1 MKSTTTFLIFV
12 ISSSF
17 LFGQRVSQNY
27 SDLVRKADSLY
38 QAKDYKNSAFT
49 FSRAFKANGRNATS
63 KEHYNAACSWALA
76 NVPDSAFYHLNYVA
90 TKMNYTD
97 YGHIKGDPDLKL
109 LYNDERWESLLA
121 KVKANKDEAYRKID
135 FITLNGFKLE
145 VLTSGMENNQAD
157 KPVVVFENG
166 MASGFGSWETVA
178 AEISKTNAVFRYNR
192 PRIGESENDSL
203 PPTIEHIVSNLRKML
218 LQKGL
223 KPPYLLVS
231 HSFGGAYMR
240 SYASMY
246 PEEIAGLV
254 FVDPIDFTKEKG
266 FGSLPYL
273 EIGLSQHQV
282 DSMFG
287 ETYDKFI
294 EQLYEEMP
302 GFYVEE
308 VKISRALNATGFEEC
323 VRNPLP
329 DVPVHFIMAGGYPE
343 TDDRG
348 ETIFDKKKLF
358 RINNNLKMKRWV
370 ALLDPL
376 KYGKFFY
383 SSSSGHLVQVD
394 DPKLVISSIQLALT
408 DYTEGTIVNNT
419 FGSALT
425 PKEKLIPGSWIGAI
439 KMGDENPDLV
449 FNLFADSTGL
459 LAGSLSVPSK
469 GVKELPLSSVTIEG
483 HTVTLAIEAAQARFT
498 GVLDSYGSSL
508 EGNWQEGENSYQ
520 LTLKPLTEKID
531 DATQKQK
538 NNSSLSLALTTA
550 HFEFYS
556 KEKDREVL
564 EDLAKELEKNYA
576 EITMHMR
583 TEFKEKIKVYI
594 YPDLSAFHKA
604 VNYPEAPDWVVGA
617 AGKNELKMVSP
628 LNPGSAHSYESLM
641 QAIVHEFA
649 HTVVLNIREHGAVGL
664 PNWLNEGYAY
674 YEADQLTPSQRQ
686 SVQSGISQKT
696 IPGWD
701 EIREASTSQFGEM
714 GGYEIS
720 ATIIEFLVQS
730 YGFDKLRQFIITPGS
745 VEKIYGIS
753 EVKLE
758 KLWMDYMI
766 KNKKAK
772 ENDKI

>member
-1 MKSTTTFLIFV
+1 
-12 ISSSF
+12 
-17 LFGQRVSQNY
+17 
-27 SDLVRKADSLY
+27 
-38 QAKDYKNSAFT
+38 
-49 FSRAFKANGRNATS
+49 
-63 KEHYNAACSWALA
+63 
-76 NVPDSAFYHLNYVA
+76 
-90 TKMNYTD
+90 
-97 YGHIKGDPDLKL
+97 
-109 LYNDERWESLLA
+109 
-121 KVKANKDEAYRKID
+121 
-135 FITLNGFKLE
+135 
-145 VLTSGMENNQAD
+145 MENNQIG
-157 KPVVVFENG
+157 KPAVVFENG

-203 PPTIEHIVSNLRKML
+203 PPTTEHIVSNLRKML

-223 KPPYLLVS
+223 RPPYLLVS
-231 HSFGGAYMR
+231 HSFGGAYIR
-240 SYASMY
+240 SFASTY
-246 PEEIAGLV
+246 PDEIAGLV

-266 FGSLPYL
+266 FGDLPYL

-287 ETYDKFI
+287 EPYDKFI
-294 EQLYEEMP
+294 EQLYKEMP

-343 TDDRG
+343 NDDRG

-358 RINNNLKMKRWV
+358 RINNNLKMKRWI
-370 ALLDPL
+370 ALLNPL

-383 SSSSGHLVQVD
+383 SSSSGHLIQVD
-394 DPKLVISSIQLALT
+394 DPKLVMYSIQLALT
-408 DYTEGTIVNNT
+408 DYTEGTIINNT

-449 FNLFADSTGL
+449 FNLFADSTGV
-459 LAGSLSVPSK
+459 LAGNLSVPAK

-483 HTVTLAIEAAQARFT
+483 HTVTLAIEVAQARFT
-498 GVLDSYGSSL
+498 GVLDSYGSAL
-508 EGNWQEGENSYQ
+508 EGNWQEGENTYP
-520 LTLKPLTEKID
+520 LLLKPLTENVDFAKL
-531 DATQKQK
+531 KHK
-538 NNSSLSLALTTA
+538 NNSSLSLGLATA

-556 KEKDREVL
+556 EEKDSRVL

-576 EITMHMR
+576 KITGHMR
-583 TEFKEKIKVYI
+583 TEFKEKIRVYI

-641 QAIVHEFA
+641 RAIVHEFT
-649 HTVVLNIREHGAVGL
+649 HTVVLNIREHGAAGL
-664 PNWLNEGYAY
+664 PNWLNEGFAY
-674 YEADQLTPSQRQ
+674 YEADQLTTSQRRAVK
-686 SVQSGISQKT
+686 SRILQKT

-701 EIREASTSQFGEM
+701 EIREANTSQFGEM

-720 ATIIEFLVQS
+720 ASIIEFLVQT
-730 YGFDKLRQFIITPGS
+730 YGSDKLNQFIITPGS
-745 VEKIYGIS
+745 VEKIYGMS
-753 EVKLE
+753 ESKLE
-758 KLWMDYMI
+758 NMWMDYMI
-766 KNKKAK
+766 KNMNAQ